1 MFTISREKE
10 INIQLAAKFIKK
22 HTGMHVHL
30 NKLESYYRGQ
40 HEILNRKRRDDLPN
54 NKVVVNR
61 AKYIADISAGYLAG
75 TPVNYKSEENI
86 EALTDL
92 LKIADSATQDSDLAL
107 DGAIYGRS
115 FELVYMSDDEVP
127 VPMLAKIA
135 PQSAFVVYDDT
146 VAHKPVF
153 GVVYYTIF
161 DDNDRTTGYNCTLY
175 TEMFTQNFVVGT
187 SYDIISQ
194 DEPTRNIFGMVQL
207 NEIWNNPT
215 CQGDFEQVISLID
228 AYNSLMSNRLN
239 DKDQFIDALLAI
251 YGATLGD
258 SHTEKI
264 ENYKSIKETGTVEL
278 PEEAKAEYL
287 TRQLD
292 EASVEILR
300 KSLKEDIH
308 TISFVPD
315 MSDENFCGNSS
326 GVAMSYKI
334 LAFELMTKTK
344 ERFFKEG
351 LKYRLKL
358 FYNILELR
366 NQANFDLNNIE
377 INMTRSL
384 PSNTQ
389 ETANIVATLQGICS
403 KETLISQLPF
413 VDDPADEMQKLK
425 NEQNESL
432 EYQQSIFA
440 VHDGDDNADDE
451 K

>member
-1 MFTISREKE
+1 MFTVSKDVE
-10 INIQLAAKFIKK
+10 ITLQLATKYIKK
-22 HTGMHVHL
+22 HTITHTRFNMLNDYYKGEHSIL
-30 NKLESYYRGQ
+30 NK
-40 HEILNRKRRDDLPN
+40 RRRNDLPN
-54 NKVVVNR
+54 NRIVVNK

-75 TPVNYKSEENI
+75 TPVSYKSDEDI
-86 EALTDL
+86 TALTDL
-92 LKIADSATQDSDLAL
+92 LKISDSSTQDSDLAL

-115 FELVYMSDDEVP
+115 FELVYMSEDEVP

-153 GVVYYTIF
+153 GVVYYPIF

-175 TEMFTQNFVVGT
+175 ADGFTQDFAVDTAYN
-187 SYDIISQ
+187 IMSQ
-194 DEPTRNIFGMVQL
+194 DKPQINNFGIIQL

-228 AYNSLMSNRLN
+228 AYNSLTSNRLN
-239 DKDQFIDALLAI
+239 DKDQFVDALLAI

-258 SHTEKI
+258 NSAEKV
-264 ENYKSIKETGTVEL
+264 ENYNAIKETGAVEL
-278 PEEAKAEYL
+278 PQEAKVEYL
-287 TRQLD
+287 TRQFD
-292 EASVEILR
+292 ESSVEILR
-300 KSLKEDIH
+300 KALKEDIH

-334 LAFELMTKTK
+334 LGFELMTKTK

-377 INMTRSL
+377 ITMTRSL

-389 ETANIVATLQGICS
+389 ETANVVATLQGICS

-413 VDDPADEMQKLK
+413 VSDPADEMQKLK
-425 NEQNESL
+425 NEQDESL

-440 VHDGDDNADDE
+440 VHDGDDNANDE

>member
-1 MFTISREKE
+1 MFTVSKDVE
-10 INIQLAAKFIKK
+10 ITLQLAVKYIKK
-22 HTGMHVHL
+22 HTATHKRL
-30 NKLESYYRGQ
+30 NMLKQYYRGE
-40 HEILNRKRRDDLPN
+40 HSILDKKRRNNLPN
-54 NKVVVNR
+54 NRIVVNK

-75 TPVNYKSEENI
+75 TPVSYKSDEDI
-86 EALTDL
+86 TALTDL
-92 LKIADSATQDSDLAL
+92 LKISDSSTQDSDLAL

-153 GVVYYTIF
+153 GVVYYPIF
-161 DDNDRTTGYNCTLY
+161 DDRDRTTGYNCTLY
-175 TEMFTQNFVVGT
+175 ADSFTQDFAIDTAYN
-187 SYDIISQ
+187 IMSQ
-194 DEPTRNIFGMVQL
+194 DELINNVFGIIQL

-228 AYNSLMSNRLN
+228 AYNSLTSNRLN
-239 DKDQFIDALLAI
+239 DKDQFVDALLAI

-258 SHTEKI
+258 NSAEKV
-264 ENYKSIKETGTVEL
+264 ENYNAIKETGAVEL
-278 PEEAKAEYL
+278 PQEAKVEYL
-287 TRQLD
+287 TRQFD
-292 EASVEILR
+292 ESSVEILR
-300 KSLKEDIH
+300 KALKEDIH

-334 LAFELMTKTK
+334 LGFELMTKTK

-377 INMTRSL
+377 ITMTRSL

-389 ETANIVATLQGICS
+389 ETANVVATLQGICS
-403 KETLISQLPF
+403 KETLIAQLPF
-413 VDDPADEMQKLK
+413 VGDPADEMQKLK

-440 VHDGDDNADDE
+440 VHDGDDNANDE

>member
-1 MFTISREKE
+1 MCQR
-10 INIQLAAKFIKK
+10 
-22 HTGMHVHL
+22 L
-30 NKLESYYRGQ
+30 NMLKRYYKGE
-40 HEILNRKRRDDLPN
+40 HAILGKKRRDDLPN
-54 NKVVVNR
+54 NKIVVNR
-61 AKYIADISAGYLAG
+61 AKYIADISSGYLAG
-75 TPVNYKSEENI
+75 TPVSYKSEEDI
-86 EALTDL
+86 TAITAL
-92 LKIADSATQDSDLAL
+92 LKTADSTTQDSDLAL
-107 DGAIYGRS
+107 DDAIYGRS
-115 FELVYMSDDEVP
+115 FELTYMSNDEVP
-127 VPMLAKIA
+127 VPKLAKIE
-135 PQSAFVVYDDT
+135 PQNAFVVYDDT
-146 VAHKPVF
+146 VAHESMF
-153 GVVYYTIF
+153 GVVYYPIF
-161 DDNDRTTGYNCTLY
+161 NDDGGETGFRCTLY
-175 TEMFTQNFVVGT
+175 AEQFTQDFTTGK
-187 SYDIISQ
+187 SYDIEILG
-194 DEPTRNIFGMVQL
+194 EPNENIFGMVQL

-228 AYNSLMSNRLN
+228 AYNGLTSNRLN
-239 DKDQFIDALLAI
+239 DKDQFVDALLVI

-258 SHTEKI
+258 NHNEKV
-264 ENYKSIKETGTVEL
+264 ENYKSIKETGTVEF

-292 EASVEILR
+292 ENSVEILR

-358 FYNILELR
+358 FYRVLELR
-366 NQANFDLNNIE
+366 NQANFDLNKIE
-377 INMTRSL
+377 IIMSRSL

-413 VDDPADEMQKLK
+413 VDNPADEMARLK
-425 NEQNESL
+425 DEKEESI